1 MKITKRLAKRG
12 GSYSSKQLDSVTKLL
27 YKRACQR
34 AFSRFPLH
42 SSPTILCI
50 QCLSR
55 TGRNLWTTLFPCTSI
70 PHNLTTDLTR
80 HSFNEQR
87 NMPNIASPLMTNK
100 GKIRRGGTL
109 IRATFIAWNILLQFT
124 IFISWYQV
132 SPFASKLLQIFLLLS
147 LSIPLPRFYLFSK
160 SILPA
165 WSTLFSRK
173 KKKNLVTSSLK
184 GLGKRELGN
193 KDRITFFLSKSSLG
207 VKRCASKAQREDSRR
222 ACVHAHTRPEKWFG
236 GSLVRKKRKKNR
248 KKEKEAKTKKGKKV
262 EHNGKRKEWTSLKKP
277 GAQGGGSGEEE
288 EEEARHQEETEKNRA
303 TKSET
308 PAAVNIAFA
317 GCVLLVVHECC
328 IPVKRVLF
336 VRTICTRV
344 SRMPMHFLWRD
355 GSKLRRRSRNFDTR
369 LYCGIVVCRFS

>member
-109 IRATFIAWNILLQFT
+109 IRATFIAWKYPSSSSLYLFLDIKFHRLQVNWRKWHKHT
-124 IFISWYQV
+124 N
-132 SPFASKLLQIFLLLS
+132 LLQIFLLLS

-173 KKKNLVTSSLK
+173 KKKK
-184 GLGKRELGN
+184 
-193 KDRITFFLSKSSLG
+193 
-207 VKRCASKAQREDSRR
+207 
-222 ACVHAHTRPEKWFG
+222 
-236 GSLVRKKRKKNR
+236 
-248 KKEKEAKTKKGKKV
+248 
-262 EHNGKRKEWTSLKKP
+262 
-277 GAQGGGSGEEE
+277 
-288 EEEARHQEETEKNRA
+288 
-303 TKSET
+303 
-308 PAAVNIAFA
+308 
-317 GCVLLVVHECC
+317 
-328 IPVKRVLF
+328 
-336 VRTICTRV
+336 
-344 SRMPMHFLWRD
+344 
-355 GSKLRRRSRNFDTR
+355 SRNKLVKGSRKTR
-369 LYCGIVVCRFS
+369 TGKQG

>member
-1 MKITKRLAKRG
+1 
-12 GSYSSKQLDSVTKLL
+12 
-27 YKRACQR
+27 
-34 AFSRFPLH
+34 
-42 SSPTILCI
+42 
-50 QCLSR
+50 
-55 TGRNLWTTLFPCTSI
+55 
-70 PHNLTTDLTR
+70 
-80 HSFNEQR
+80 
-87 NMPNIASPLMTNK
+87 MPNIASPLMTNK

-109 IRATFIAWNILLQFT
+109 IRATFIAWKYP
-124 IFISWYQV
+124 S
-132 SPFASKLLQIFLLLS
+132 SSS
-147 LSIPLPRFYLFSK
+147 LYLFLDTKFHRLQVNSFK
-160 SILPA
+160 SFSSSLYQYSYRASISSLNQ
-165 WSTLFSRK
+165 SSLHDLLFFQE

-236 GSLVRKKRKKNR
+236 GSLVRKKRKENR
-248 KKEKEAKTKKGKKV
+248 KKEKEAKTKRGKKV

>member
-109 IRATFIAWNILLQFT
+109 IRATFIAWKYP
-124 IFISWYQV
+124 S
-132 SPFASKLLQIFLLLS
+132 SSS
-147 LSIPLPRFYLFSK
+147 LYLFLDTKFHRLQVNSSK
-160 SILPA
+160 SFSSSLYQYPYRASISSLNQ
-165 WSTLFSRK
+165 SSLHDLLFFQE

-236 GSLVRKKRKKNR
+236 GSLVRKKKK
-248 KKEKEAKTKKGKKV
+248 K
-262 EHNGKRKEWTSLKKP
+262 
-277 GAQGGGSGEEE
+277 
-288 EEEARHQEETEKNRA
+288 
-303 TKSET
+303 
-308 PAAVNIAFA
+308 
-317 GCVLLVVHECC
+317 
-328 IPVKRVLF
+328 
-336 VRTICTRV
+336 
-344 SRMPMHFLWRD
+344 
-355 GSKLRRRSRNFDTR
+355 
-369 LYCGIVVCRFS
+369 

>member
-1 MKITKRLAKRG
+1 
-12 GSYSSKQLDSVTKLL
+12 
-27 YKRACQR
+27 
-34 AFSRFPLH
+34 
-42 SSPTILCI
+42 
-50 QCLSR
+50 
-55 TGRNLWTTLFPCTSI
+55 
-70 PHNLTTDLTR
+70 
-80 HSFNEQR
+80 
-87 NMPNIASPLMTNK
+87 MPNIAFPLMTNK

-109 IRATFIAWNILLQFT
+109 IRATFIAWKYP
-124 IFISWYQV
+124 S
-132 SPFASKLLQIFLLLS
+132 SSS
-147 LSIPLPRFYLFSK
+147 LYLFLDTKFHRLQVNSSK
-160 SILPA
+160 SFSSSLYRYPYRASISSLNQ
-165 WSTLFSRK
+165 SSLHDLLFFQE

-248 KKEKEAKTKKGKKV
+248 KKEKEAKTKRGKKV

-277 GAQGGGSGEEE
+277 GAQGGGSGEE

>member
-109 IRATFIAWNILLQFT
+109 IRATFIAWKYP
-124 IFISWYQV
+124 S
-132 SPFASKLLQIFLLLS
+132 SSS
-147 LSIPLPRFYLFSK
+147 LYLFLDTKFHRLQVNSSK
-160 SILPA
+160 SFSSSLYQYPYRASISSLNQ
-165 WSTLFSRK
+165 SSLYDLLFFQE

-248 KKEKEAKTKKGKKV
+248 KKEKEAKTKRGKKV

-277 GAQGGGSGEEE
+277 GAQGGGSGEE

>member
-87 NMPNIASPLMTNK
+87 NMANIASPFMTNK

-109 IRATFIAWNILLQFT
+109 IRATFIAWKYP
-124 IFISWYQV
+124 S
-132 SPFASKLLQIFLLLS
+132 SSS
-147 LSIPLPRFYLFSK
+147 LYLFLDTKFHRLQVNSSK
-160 SILPA
+160 SFSSSLYRYSYRASISSLNQ
-165 WSTLFSRK
+165 SSLHDLLFFK

-248 KKEKEAKTKKGKKV
+248 KKEKEAKTKRGKKV

-277 GAQGGGSGEEE
+277 GAQGGGSGEE